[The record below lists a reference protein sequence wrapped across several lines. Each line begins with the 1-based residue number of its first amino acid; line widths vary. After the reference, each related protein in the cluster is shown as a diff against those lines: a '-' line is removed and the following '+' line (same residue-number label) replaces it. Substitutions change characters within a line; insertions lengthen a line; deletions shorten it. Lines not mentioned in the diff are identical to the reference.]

1 MRNNKQIRVIHAVL
15 NQSAAFLTAKSAQL
29 FHPYPN
35 LAKDGFLW
43 DIGD

>member
-1 MRNNKQIRVIHAVL
+1 MKNNKLIRGICAVFYK
-15 NQSAAFLTAKSAQL
+15 STAFLTAKSAQL
-29 FHPYPN
+29 FHPHPN